1 MAGTPRGFLTARCSA
16 SGSRR
21 VTDLDRLRAH
31 VAALEGPRHRLAAP
45 AALDRAADYVAR
57 VFAESG
63 LPVVEQPVPF
73 GGTTY
78 RNIVAILRGTD
89 PARPHLVIG
98 AHYDSVPGTPG
109 ADDNASGVAALLEA
123 ARQLAPRPMAA
134 TVEFVGFTLEE
145 PQGMD
150 YGVGSRTFAQEAK
163 RRGVRYAGALVLEM
177 LGYTDPRPSQS
188 VPWLLRWKR
197 MPRTGTFLAAAGDGR
212 SGSLL
217 REFSRAA
224 AESVPDLPLV
234 TVQVPFKGWLLPH
247 SRLSDNR
254 SFWDVGYP
262 ALMVT
267 DTAFLRNPHYH
278 QASDRLE
285 TLDFEFMARATD
297 VVVAAARRIASA

>member
-1 MAGTPRGFLTARCSA
+1 
-16 SGSRR
+16 
-21 VTDLDRLRAH
+21 VTDRDRLRAH

-45 AALDRAADYVAR
+45 AALDRAADYIAR
-57 VFAESG
+57 TLAETG
-63 LPVVEQPVPF
+63 LPVHEQPVPF
-73 GGTTY
+73 GATTY
-78 RNIVAILRGTD
+78 RNVIATLEGTD
-89 PARPHLVIG
+89 PGRPRLVIG
-98 AHYDSVPGTPG
+98 AHYDSMPGTPG
-109 ADDNASGVAALLEA
+109 ADDNASGIAAMLEA

-150 YGVGSRTFAQEAK
+150 YGVGSRTFAREAK

-234 TVQVPFKGWLLPH
+234 TVRVPFKGWLLPH

-278 QASDRLE
+278 QASDRLD
-285 TLDFEFMARATD
+285 TLDFGFMARATHL
-297 VVVAAARRIASA
+297 VVAAARRLAGARS